1 MHARCSLSV
10 NSISLFLSHACS
22 FPLTPSLFCA
32 PSLSLPDSFFSI
44 TQTLRET
51 FGVYLRLSH
60 LYIEQFPPAL
70 LQEVGSHFMVANI
83 ESSSSSTYTVVG
95 KIRRLI
101 VTGAPNA
108 QEHAHQHTDIAV
120 NVTDLTNSTSP
131 PTAADDCS
139 VQQDVG
145 KEAVVGVA
153 SPPASKV
160 GNDLQ
165 EDSQCAV
172 TAWLAATSLPLK
184 GVVSLKKTNTTK
196 TDKLENVG
204 VANQAK
210 LKGDR
215 CLGLKRVTTG
225 VFLQK
230 SAQLSLMPA
239 TQKPASLCF
248 LANTAKE
255 EEAVGK
261 MEDEEEDEQKTE
273 QGEKQEGKEEK
284 EEEEEEG
291 KGEEEDEP
299 LFNSILFR

>member
-1 MHARCSLSV
+1 MCLPATRRFVLSLLRIKKR
-10 NSISLFLSHACS
+10 NELKRNAADLQSIMICLHYDVTETLS
-22 FPLTPSLFCA
+22 PPSLFRA
-32 PSLSLPDSFFSI
+32 PLLSLPDSFFSI

-51 FGVYLRLSH
+51 FGVYLRLSP

-70 LQEVGSHFMVANI
+70 LQEVGSHFIVANV

-101 VTGAPNA
+101 VTGTPNA
-108 QEHAHQHTDIAV
+108 QEHVHQHTDIAV
-120 NVTDLTNSTSP
+120 DVTDLTNSTSP
-131 PTAADDCS
+131 QTAADDCS
-139 VQQDVG
+139 VQQYVG
-145 KEAVVGVA
+145 KAVVGVA
-153 SPPASKV
+153 SPTASKI

-184 GVVSLKKTNTTK
+184 DVVSLEKTRTTK
-196 TDKLENVG
+196 TDKLGNVG

-230 SAQLSLMPA
+230 SAQLSLMPV
-239 TQKPASLCF
+239 TQKPASLRF
-248 LANTAKE
+248 LANTTKE

-273 QGEKQEGKEEK
+273 EGKKQEEK
-284 EEEEEEG
+284 
-291 KGEEEDEP
+291 
-299 LFNSILFR
+299 